1 MSTSAGKAWIVA
13 LSVGALE
20 AFKDQPGICR
30 WNNNSI
36 RSFARVN
43 LIYAPASDFR
53 DMINFSSAFRN
64 KNSMEKIMLLG
75 CWGPNTV
82 RF

>member
-20 AFKDQPGICR
+20 AFR
-30 WNNNSI
+30 WNNSI
-36 RSFARVN
+36 KSFAQVN

-53 DMINFSSAFRN
+53 DMINFSSVFRN